1 MRAERSV
8 GEKNDCSWLDVY
20 VAGAWYLLV
29 NFERTIPTW
38 IVIAESKMN
47 LDLILAVVLAVGVL
61 SPSLISL
68 AITIRQY

>member
-1 MRAERSV
+1 
-8 GEKNDCSWLDVY
+8 
-20 VAGAWYLLV
+20 
-29 NFERTIPTW
+29 
-38 IVIAESKMN
+38 MN